1 MPLPFPGPSSL
12 IGAAGKGFDA
22 LEQAIGLVPRLATV
36 VSQVETLVLRV
47 DALISD
53 IELTR
58 DRAQAVVEQTELTV
72 TRAAELTDRAQPLLD
87 AFEPTLLRLEPTLRQ
102 LAATTDPDEVAAVV
116 AMVDTMPELV
126 ARFRADILPV
136 LDTLGTVAPD
146 VRDLLD
152 VSKELNEMLG
162 ALPGLGRV
170 KRRIEEQQDL
180 EDDIRAEE
188 SPPPKPRRGR

>member
-1 MPLPFPGPSSL
+1 M
-12 IGAAGKGFDA
+12 
-22 LEQAIGLVPRLATV
+22 
-36 VSQVETLVLRV
+36 LRV

-116 AMVDTMPELV
+116 AMVDTMPEFV
-126 ARFRADILPV
+126 AKFHHDILPV
-136 LDTLGTVAPD
+136 LDTLDTLGTVAPD

-152 VSKELNEMLG
+152 VSTELNEMLG